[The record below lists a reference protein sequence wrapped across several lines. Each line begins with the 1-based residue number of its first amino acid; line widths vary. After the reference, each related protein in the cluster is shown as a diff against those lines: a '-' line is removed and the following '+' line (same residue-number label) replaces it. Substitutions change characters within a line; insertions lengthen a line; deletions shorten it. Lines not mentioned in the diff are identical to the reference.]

1 MAKKYV
7 AVVAL
12 VACVAFKSAFAAV
25 GENENLLLNGRF
37 EADQAVLP
45 PFWGARPADQV
56 TWKPSGG
63 PNGLPYVTLQPKEG
77 KKNEVNFRQYG
88 LRLAEGGRYRI
99 SAYVRTAGFSAR
111 GSGVSIVNNW
121 WRKSAGAGTIPA
133 DTAGQWVKLEQEFD
147 CFESDNGAYSLVIFA
162 LGHKGEF
169 SVADVSLVA
178 VDALAREKTERS
190 PVLAAQSVPSVVP
203 FSPLLGK
210 IPRSN
215 PVVEFRFF
223 GELPKGRTAA
233 DYVVCLER
241 DGSDEVSRV
250 TLDATEAM
258 KIAVPAAAS
267 AEKGVLTVSIK
278 DRTDGK
284 ALFSEKFRYAM
295 RDVPQVMAKGRRLNN
310 FTVELVK
317 EKYAGGAPASYAFD
331 MVKDGWVFVKAGDG
345 GASVKLDGV
354 EIVSSATPRGES
366 FRNIRAGRHAIE
378 VSGGA
383 ADVVVRAI
391 ADIFNYC
398 PGANSHVKENGR
410 YDWNFQEKYVLP
422 AVTTQNGGSIPKD
435 KLEGFLSRG
444 YRWVANLGT
453 TGVSADDLVKK
464 LKESPGMTKHG
475 YAGVT
480 CDEQFL
486 HRANEINAYTKGLKA
501 YDLECAPSRVI
512 YTWSVGKP
520 STKVVDENF
529 FSACVNASLG
539 EGRVLFE
546 AYCRTKETESE
557 AREYLKSYITDTI
570 SRYRS
575 TYPLSVGATCI
586 ALGNFMQV
594 PILSLAHHPEVDYK
608 YYLDMQMNM
617 VANDPAFEGLGSIG
631 YWGSYYADEEIH
643 RWCFALTRHYVV
655 EGRKTMLSDR
665 FGYSYRPDHIL
676 NGDFRGNLDSWKVSG
691 NVRTDSFADFAMS
704 SQNRWGGNGGIG
716 DTFAVLARG
725 KDSSATI
732 RQTAKNLVPGR
743 KYRLRYAAFDAK
755 DVKAKR
761 VAPRKFAVAASL
773 GKGAEIDKA
782 LTWTHVD
789 MRVKGRYGQN
799 DGCARINL
807 GQIVF
812 TAEASEVEVLFDN
825 SSAKEGEELG
835 INYVSL
841 TPYYGNV
848 L

>member
-1 MAKKYV
+1 MMKKLA
-7 AVVAL
+7 AVFL
-12 VACVAFKSAFAAV
+12 TGCCVAGAAFAAV

-45 PFWGARPADQV
+45 PFWEARPAV
-56 TWKPSGG
+56 KVRWRPSGG
-63 PNGLPYVTLQPKEG
+63 PGGLPYITLFSQAAKKE
-77 KKNEVNFRQYG
+77 EVKFRQYG
-88 LRLAEGGRYRI
+88 LRLAKGGRYRL
-99 SAYVRTAGFSAR
+99 SAYVRTKGFK
-111 GSGVSIVNNW
+111 GGGGVCVVNNW
-121 WRKSAGAGTIPA
+121 WRKSAGAGKIPA
-133 DTAGQWVKLEQEFD
+133 DTNGEWVKLENEFT
-147 CFESDNGAYSLVIFA
+147 CFESDNGGYSLVIFA

-284 ALFSEKFRYAM
+284 ALFSEKFRYAI
-295 RDVPQVMAKGRRLNN
+295 RDVPQVMVKGRRLNN

-345 GASVKLDGV
+345 GASVKLDGA

-444 YRWVANLGT
+444 T
-453 TGVSADDLVKK
+453 
-464 LKESPGMTKHG
+464 
-475 YAGVT
+475 
-480 CDEQFL
+480 
-486 HRANEINAYTKGLKA
+486 
-501 YDLECAPSRVI
+501 
-512 YTWSVGKP
+512 
-520 STKVVDENF
+520 
-529 FSACVNASLG
+529 
-539 EGRVLFE
+539 
-546 AYCRTKETESE
+546 
-557 AREYLKSYITDTI
+557 
-570 SRYRS
+570 
-575 TYPLSVGATCI
+575 
-586 ALGNFMQV
+586 
-594 PILSLAHHPEVDYK
+594 
-608 YYLDMQMNM
+608 
-617 VANDPAFEGLGSIG
+617 
-631 YWGSYYADEEIH
+631 
-643 RWCFALTRHYVV
+643 
-655 EGRKTMLSDR
+655 
-665 FGYSYRPDHIL
+665 
-676 NGDFRGNLDSWKVSG
+676 
-691 NVRTDSFADFAMS
+691 
-704 SQNRWGGNGGIG
+704 
-716 DTFAVLARG
+716 
-725 KDSSATI
+725 
-732 RQTAKNLVPGR
+732 
-743 KYRLRYAAFDAK
+743 
-755 DVKAKR
+755 
-761 VAPRKFAVAASL
+761 PR
-773 GKGAEIDKA
+773 
-782 LTWTHVD
+782 
-789 MRVKGRYGQN
+789 R
-799 DGCARINL
+799 
-807 GQIVF
+807 
-812 TAEASEVEVLFDN
+812 
-825 SSAKEGEELG
+825 
-835 INYVSL
+835 
-841 TPYYGNV
+841 
-848 L
+848 